1 MLDYEVSNLFIQDIF
16 IFLIYLGAISYALSV
31 HVGQYYGVNEEEL
44 KRTLVTTTLIT
55 VLFTILV
62 LGGLTMP
69 VVKYLR
75 RNSSS
80 SSSQQRSLESYDDT
94 DHTMMSKTIQFD
106 DLVNEDDN
114 YMHQKR
120 HIINDDDDNYE
131 IHFANP
137 NTMKGLEK
145 LNEFYIKPLLVRKES
160 LKPHDEQNIRQHDR
174 KPLLSTSNGKKSS
187 FINEDDD
194 DDDDNDEDDL
204 LVVNQLQDNFQLK
217 IIKDSKR
224 INLTTHNT

>member
-1 MLDYEVSNLFIQDIF
+1 
-16 IFLIYLGAISYALSV
+16 
-31 HVGQYYGVNEEEL
+31 
-44 KRTLVTTTLIT
+44 
-55 VLFTILV
+55 
-62 LGGLTMP
+62 MP

-80 SSSQQRSLESYDDT
+80 LSQQRSLELNDDT

-120 HIINDDDDNYE
+120 HLINDDDDNYE

-145 LNEFYIKPLLVRKES
+145 LNEFYIKPLLVRKEL
-160 LKPHDEQNIRQHDR
+160 LKSNDEQNIRQHDR
-174 KPLLSTSNGKKSS
+174 KPLLSSSNGKKSS
-187 FINEDDD
+187 FINDDD
-194 DDDDNDEDDL
+194 DDDDNDEDGEDDL
-204 LVVNQLQDNFQLK
+204 LVVNQLQENFQLK
-217 IIKDSKR
+217 TIKNSKR
-224 INLTTHNT
+224 INLTSHNT

>member
-1 MLDYEVSNLFIQDIF
+1 
-16 IFLIYLGAISYALSV
+16 
-31 HVGQYYGVNEEEL
+31 
-44 KRTLVTTTLIT
+44 
-55 VLFTILV
+55 
-62 LGGLTMP
+62 MP

-80 SSSQQRSLESYDDT
+80 LSQQRSLEFNDDT

-120 HIINDDDDNYE
+120 HLINDDDDNYE

-145 LNEFYIKPLLVRKES
+145 LNEFYIKPLLVRKEL
-160 LKPHDEQNIRQHDR
+160 LKPNDEQNIRQHDR
-174 KPLLSTSNGKKSS
+174 KPLLSSSNGKKSS
-187 FINEDDD
+187 FIND
-194 DDDDNDEDDL
+194 DDDDNDEDGEDDL

-217 IIKDSKR
+217 TIKDSKR
-224 INLTTHNT
+224 INLITHNT

>member
-1 MLDYEVSNLFIQDIF
+1 
-16 IFLIYLGAISYALSV
+16 V
-31 HVGQYYGVNEEEL
+31 HVGQYYGADEEEL

-80 SSSQQRSLESYDDT
+80 LSQQRSLESFDDMNL
-94 DHTMMSKTIQFD
+94 HTMMSKTIQFD
-106 DLVNEDDN
+106 ELLNEDEN
-114 YMHQKR
+114 YMHQRKR
-120 HIINDDDDNYE
+120 ALNGDDDLDNFE

-145 LNEFYIKPLLVRKES
+145 LNEFYIKPLLVRKAS
-160 LKPHDEQNIRQHDR
+160 LKPHEEKVIRQHDR
-174 KPLLSTSNGKKSS
+174 KPLLSTNGKKSS
-187 FINEDDD
+187 FINDDD
-194 DDDDNDEDDL
+194 DDDDDDEDGEDDL
-204 LVVNQLQDNFQLK
+204 LVVNQLRQENFQLK
-217 IIKDSKR
+217 TIKDKNR
-224 INLTTHNT
+224 INLTSHDT